1 MQRVAKALHRVYHRL
16 VTNPHTLA
24 VETDTA
30 LSDLYVEQYR
40 LTARLGA
47 IISDLHRHAGHH
59 HQFVSRN
66 RGVWVKAR
74 NDMTR
79 VGAFEAVTGAQAK
92 VANPNTMPW
101 ETTSATSSLA
111 AHAEVLQ
118 AIDANQ
124 ANITELNKVWAENG
138 RWSRFFL
145 VTSSAGHIHS
155 SMDCSTCRA
164 TTEFAW
170 LPTVSG
176 LTEVEAVAEH
186 GPTLCSVCFPS
197 APVGWTLTVGQAKK
211 LAKAQG

>member
-1 MQRVAKALHRVYHRL
+1 MS
-16 VTNPHTLA
+16 NPHTLA

-40 LTARLGA
+40 LTARLNA

-59 HQFVSRN
+59 HQFISRN

-79 VGAFEAVTGAQAK
+79 VGAFEAVAGTQAN
-92 VANPNTMPW
+92 VANPNTVPW
-101 ETTSATSSLA
+101 EITSANRSLA
-111 AHAEVLQ
+111 AYTETLQ
-118 AIDANQ
+118 AIDANH
-124 ANITELNKVWAENG
+124 ASISKLNMVWANNG

-155 SMDCSTCRA
+155 TMNCSTCRP

-186 GPTLCSVCFPS
+186 GPMLCSVCFPS
-197 APVGWTLTVGQAKK
+197 APVEWTLTVAQAKK